1 MSKIQRIEDLER
13 EVDQLHVVLGR
24 LSDRLAVLE
33 NAPGPVKVPTL
44 PEQVRREFHA
54 KWDWLLEAVGL

>member
-24 LSDRLAVLE
+24 LSDRVSLLE
-33 NAPGPVKVPTL
+33 NAPRPVQPPSLV
-44 PEQVRREFHA
+44 EQARQRAAELGDRV
-54 KWDWLLEAVGL
+54 LEAVGL

>member
-24 LSDRLAVLE
+24 LSDRVADLE
-33 NAPGPVKVPTL
+33 RPEPVVQSQPL
-44 PEQVRREFHA
+44 VDRVRSEFA
-54 KWDWLLEAVGL
+54 KLSGRILGAVGL